1 MITKENLTVI
11 LLAGGKS
18 NRMGEDKG
26 FLTFRGK
33 TFCEHI
39 IAAALPC
46 CNELIIV
53 ANDQRYSQFGYK
65 VVADNYKNAGPLA
78 GIEAGLTASESELNL
93 ILSCDNPLISTDLL
107 KNMIENN
114 KTGHISI
121 FTNNKQIQPFPGLY
135 PSHLIGALS
144 KALDKG
150 NNKLIQ
156 FIKDQ
161 KHQQLTLP
169 DSFKH
174 QIININHKTDYK
186 KLKNEYK
193 D

>member
-18 NRMGEDKG
+18 SRMGEDKA
-26 FLTFRGK
+26 FLMLRGK

-46 CNELIIV
+46 CKELIIV
-53 ANDQRYSQFGYK
+53 ANDQRYTQFGFK
-65 VVADNYKNAGPLA
+65 VVTDNYKNAGPLA
-78 GIEAGLTASESELNL
+78 GLEAGLIASESELNL
-93 ILSCDNPLISTDLL
+93 ILSCDNPLISTALL
-107 KNMIENN
+107 NNISENN
-114 KTGHISI
+114 KTGFISV

-135 PSHLIGALS
+135 PSKLIGALS

-150 NNKLIQ
+150 DNKLIR

-161 KHQQLTLP
+161 KHQQLMLP
-169 DSFKH
+169 DSLKH

-186 KLKNEYK
+186 KLKNDYK